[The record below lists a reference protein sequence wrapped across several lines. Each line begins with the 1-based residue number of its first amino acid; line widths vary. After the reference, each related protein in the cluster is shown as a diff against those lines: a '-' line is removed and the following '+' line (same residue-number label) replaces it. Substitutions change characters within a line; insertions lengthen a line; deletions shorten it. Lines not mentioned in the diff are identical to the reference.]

1 MVAVAVVVAARRR
14 REVAVWLW
22 LWRCVGGEF
31 DPPHTVWTWCRSL
44 PIEMKL
50 KPFSKNS
57 PTRSVPNRNR
67 PRVMPF
73 FLAFVIWARGHG
85 ALRGDGRG
93 GL

>member
-1 MVAVAVVVAARRR
+1 M
-14 REVAVWLW
+14 
-22 LWRCVGGEF
+22 
-31 DPPHTVWTWCRSL
+31 

-73 FLAFVIWARGHG
+73 FFAFVIWARGHG
-85 ALRGDGRG
+85 ALRGDGRKHSVWAP
-93 GL
+93 LWCRRLLRRCTTAAAHQRLRRLV